1 MAIPTANLPAA
12 NSIITDGNVQRR
24 IYAAAFQTKLRQSY
38 KLVPLC
44 NREYE
49 EMFQTTNLIQIPRDK
64 EVVSITDP
72 WVGNTYPAV
81 TQTADLE
88 ARVLRMG
95 NKMYTGVSIDPEQN
109 MVVTPD
115 LLTNRADN
123 KAYAVAG
130 VLDDDVAAKWD
141 ATNLG
146 AVTQDFAVGSSTNI
160 SQVKTVGTAT
170 NYLQTD
176 STDAKYGTFTGTG
189 ADDQSILFETLW
201 KLTLELA
208 DGAYPKIGPGAATIY
223 PWTYVTS
230 PVGFWQIRNYLG
242 NKDTGDS
249 RLFFEILE
257 GENRGRLFGWLDVIQ
272 SNNLNEIT
280 VGGKK
285 HVATYLANN
294 AATAYAERHKVEK
307 QIGVQENQLGDDIRI
322 HSSMRRVVDT
332 VDERFLYRIQI
343 RTEA

>member
-24 IYAAAFQTKLRQSY
+24 VYAAAFQSKLRQSY

-44 NREYE
+44 NREFE
-49 EMFQTTNLIQIPRDK
+49 EMLQTTNVIQIPRDK
-64 EVVSITDP
+64 EVVPITDP
-72 WVGNTYPAV
+72 WTTNTYPAV

-95 NKMYTGVSIDPEQN
+95 EKMYTGASIDPEQN

-115 LLTNRADN
+115 LLTNYADN
-123 KAYAVAG
+123 KAYAIAG
-130 VLDDDVAAKWD
+130 KLDDDVAAVWD
-141 ATNLG
+141 AASLG
-146 AVTQDFAVGSSTNI
+146 AVTQDYAVGASTNI

-170 NYLQTD
+170 NFLQTD
-176 STDAKYGTFTGTG
+176 STQAKYGTFTGTG

-201 KLTLELA
+201 KLTLELS
-208 DGAYPKIGPGAATIY
+208 DGKYPKIGPGAKTIY

-257 GENRGRLFGWLDVIQ
+257 GENRGRLFGWLDIIQ

-285 HVATYLANN
+285 HVATYMVNN
-294 AATAYAERHKVEK
+294 AATTYAERHKVNK
-307 QIGVQENQLGDDIRI
+307 QISVQENQLGDDIRI
-322 HSSMRRVVDT
+322 HSSMRRVASMVN
-332 VDERFLYRIQI
+332 EQFLYRINI